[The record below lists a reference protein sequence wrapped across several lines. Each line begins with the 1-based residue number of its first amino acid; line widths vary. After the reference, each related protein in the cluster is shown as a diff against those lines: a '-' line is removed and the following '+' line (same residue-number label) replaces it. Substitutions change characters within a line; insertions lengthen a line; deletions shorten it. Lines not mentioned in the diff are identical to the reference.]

1 MKNKKIATFIPL
13 GLLIGIPAGI
23 FSSKHMN
30 PSSRLILIVAIL
42 LISAIAIAISK
53 KNLPTNQKTPLA
65 TPKD

>member
-13 GLLIGIPAGI
+13 GLLVGIPVGI

-53 KNLPTNQKTPLA
+53 KKSSHK
-65 TPKD
+65 PKNTLSNT